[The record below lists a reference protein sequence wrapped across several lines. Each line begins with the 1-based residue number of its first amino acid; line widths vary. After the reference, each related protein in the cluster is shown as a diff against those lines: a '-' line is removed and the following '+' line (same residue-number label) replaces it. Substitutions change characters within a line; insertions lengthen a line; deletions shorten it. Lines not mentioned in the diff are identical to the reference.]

1 MTTRSAPPGRQSS
14 ADKSQLPGYL
24 VVEGV
29 IGVGK
34 TSLARLLAERF
45 DARLNLEAV
54 EENPF
59 LAGFYADPA
68 RYAFQTQMFFLLSR
82 FRQQQ
87 ELLQGELFQRRVV
100 GDYHFAKD
108 LIFANI
114 TLSDEELA
122 LYKQVAGVLAPRV
135 PRPELVVYLQAS
147 VESLLERI
155 ARRGRRMEKDIE
167 PRYLA
172 TLAEAYNHYFFHYR
186 ESPLLVVNT
195 DNVNFVAHP
204 EHFEDLVRRILTP
217 FEGTLYYVPNW
228 ER

>member
-1 MTTRSAPPGRQSS
+1 MPMRPTAVRG
-14 ADKSQLPGYL
+14 QLPGYL

-68 RYAFQTQMFFLLSR
+68 RYAFQAQMFFLLSR

-87 ELLQGELFQRRVV
+87 ELLQGELFHRRVV

-135 PRPELVVYLQAS
+135 PQPELVIYLQAS

-167 PRYLA
+167 PRYLG

-195 DNVNFVAHP
+195 DHVNFVAHP
-204 EHFEDLVRRILTP
+204 EHFEDLVQRVLTP

>member
-1 MTTRSAPPGRQSS
+1 MSNTADTR
-14 ADKSQLPGYL
+14 QLPDYI

-34 TSLARLLAERF
+34 TSLARMLAERF
-45 DARLNLEAV
+45 DARMNLEQV

-59 LAGFYADPA
+59 LGNFYADPA
-68 RYAFQTQMFFLLSR
+68 RYAFQTQIFFLLSR

-87 ELLQGELFQRRVV
+87 ELFQGELFQRRVV
-100 GDYHFAKD
+100 GDYHFDKD

-114 TLSDEELA
+114 TLSDEELS
-122 LYKQVAGVLAPRV
+122 LYKHVADALAPKV
-135 PRPELVVYLQAS
+135 PKPELVIYLQAS
-147 VESLLERI
+147 LDRLMDRI
-155 ARRGRRMEKDIE
+155 TRRGRTMEKDLE
-167 PRYLA
+167 PRYLE
-172 TLAEAYNHYFFHYR
+172 TLSEAYNHYFFHYQDA
-186 ESPLLVVNT
+186 PLLVVNT
-195 DNVNFVAHP
+195 DNMNFVDNP

>member
-1 MTTRSAPPGRQSS
+1 MVKGGGAVNPS
-14 ADKSQLPGYL
+14 ADDRRLPGYI

-34 TSLARLLAERF
+34 TSLASMLAERVG
-45 DARLNLEAV
+45 ARLNLEKV

-59 LAGFYADPA
+59 LANFYADPA
-68 RYAFQTQMFFLLSR
+68 RYAFQTQIFFLLSR

-87 ELLQGELFQRRVV
+87 ELFQGELFQNRVV
-100 GDYHFAKD
+100 GDYHFDKD

-114 TLSDEELA
+114 TLSDEELT
-122 LYKQVAGVLAPRV
+122 LYKHVADALAPRV
-135 PRPELVVYLQAS
+135 PKPELVIYLQAS
-147 VESLLERI
+147 LENLQTRI
-155 ARRGRRMEKDIE
+155 AGRGRRMEKDIE
-167 PRYLA
+167 PRYLE
-172 TLAEAYNHYFFHYR
+172 TLSEAYNHYFFHYR
-186 ESPLLVVNT
+186 DAPLLVVNT
-195 DNVNFVAHP
+195 DNMNFVSNN

>member
-1 MTTRSAPPGRQSS
+1 MTATRAEG
-14 ADKSQLPGYL
+14 QLPGYI

-34 TSLARLLAERF
+34 TSLARLLADRF
-45 DARLNLEAV
+45 DARLNLELV

-59 LAGFYADPA
+59 LPGFYADPA
-68 RYAFQTQMFFLLSR
+68 RHAFQTQLFFLLSR
-82 FRQQQ
+82 YRQQQ
-87 ELLQGELFQRRVV
+87 ELFQGELFQRRVV

-122 LYKQVAGVLAPRV
+122 LYKQVADVLAPRV
-135 PRPELVVYLQAS
+135 PRPELVIYLQAS

-172 TLAEAYNHYFFHYR
+172 TLSEAYNHYFFHYR
-186 ESPLLVVNT
+186 ESSLLVVNT

-228 ER
+228 ES

>member
-1 MTTRSAPPGRQSS
+1 MGTPNEDRR
-14 ADKSQLPGYL
+14 LPGYI

-34 TSLARLLAERF
+34 TSLARMLAERF
-45 DARLNLEAV
+45 DARSNLEAV

-59 LAGFYADPA
+59 LPGFYSDPA
-68 RYAFQTQMFFLLSR
+68 RYAFQAQIFFLLSR

-87 ELLQGELFQRRVV
+87 ALFQGELFQRRVV
-100 GDYHFAKD
+100 GDYHFDKD

-114 TLSDEELA
+114 TLSDEELN
-122 LYKQVAGVLAPRV
+122 LYKLVADALAPRV
-135 PRPELVVYLQAS
+135 PKPEMVIYLQAS
-147 VESLLERI
+147 LEQLLERI
-155 ARRGRRMEKDIE
+155 ALRGRRMEKDIE
-167 PRYLA
+167 PRYLE
-172 TLAEAYNHYFFHYR
+172 TLSEAYNHYFFHYQDA
-186 ESPLLVVNT
+186 PLLVVNT
-195 DNVNFVAHP
+195 DNMDFVANG

>member
-1 MTTRSAPPGRQSS
+1 MGMRPTATRG
-14 ADKSQLPGYL
+14 QLPGYL

-122 LYKQVAGVLAPRV
+122 LYKQVAGVLAHRV
-135 PRPELVVYLQAS
+135 PQPELVIYLQAS

-167 PRYLA
+167 PRYLS

-195 DNVNFVAHP
+195 DHVNFVAHP
-204 EHFEDLVRRILTP
+204 EHFEDLVRRVLTP

>member
-1 MTTRSAPPGRQSS
+1 MNPS
-14 ADKSQLPGYL
+14 ADPRRLPGYI

-34 TSLARLLAERF
+34 TSLATMLAERF
-45 DARLNLEAV
+45 DARQNLEKV

-59 LAGFYADPA
+59 LSDFYADPA
-68 RYAFQTQMFFLLSR
+68 RYAFQTQIFFLLSR

-87 ELLQGELFQRRVV
+87 ELFQGELFQNRVV
-100 GDYHFAKD
+100 GDYHFDKD

-114 TLSDEELA
+114 TLSDEELT
-122 LYKQVAGVLAPRV
+122 LYKHVADALAPRV
-135 PRPELVVYLQAS
+135 PKPELVIYLQAS
-147 VESLLERI
+147 LDNLQARI
-155 ARRGRRMEKDIE
+155 AGRGRRMEKDIE
-167 PRYLA
+167 PRYLE
-172 TLAEAYNHYFFHYR
+172 TLSEAYNHYFFHYR
-186 ESPLLVVNT
+186 DAPLLVVNT
-195 DNVNFVAHP
+195 DNMNFVKSS